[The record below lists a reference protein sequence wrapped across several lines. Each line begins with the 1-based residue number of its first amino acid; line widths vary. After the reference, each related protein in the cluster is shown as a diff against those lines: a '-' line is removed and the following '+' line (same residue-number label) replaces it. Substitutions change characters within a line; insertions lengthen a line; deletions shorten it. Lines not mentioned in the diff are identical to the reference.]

1 MPRVIK
7 APASEFMAEKKNKDQ
22 NKTML
27 RWNFFLQEINF
38 AQQDPL
44 FRQKKSDNLE
54 TNLI

>member
-7 APASEFMAEKKNKDQ
+7 APASEFMAEKKNQ

-44 FRQKKSDNLE
+44 FRQKKSDNFK

>member
-1 MPRVIK
+1 
-7 APASEFMAEKKNKDQ
+7 
-22 NKTML
+22 ML

-44 FRQKKSDNLE
+44 FRQKKSDNLK